1 VVFEPR
7 STAAYRPARTGV
19 EAILTAAIRSVGGSR
34 ETSANLRQVISIDAH
49 GGAVRVIEHLFE

>member
-19 EAILTAAIRSVGGSR
+19 EAILAAAIRSVGGSR
-34 ETSANLRQVISIDAH
+34 ETSADLRQISIDAH
-49 GGAVRVIEHLFE
+49 CGAVRLIEHLFE